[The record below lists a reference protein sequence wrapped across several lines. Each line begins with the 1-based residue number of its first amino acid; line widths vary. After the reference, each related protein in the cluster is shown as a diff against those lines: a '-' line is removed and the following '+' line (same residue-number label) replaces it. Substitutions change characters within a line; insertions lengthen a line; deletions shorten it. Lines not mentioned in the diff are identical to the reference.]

1 MRFSPGGFCL
11 SWEDKVRKTNP
22 YTPGEQ
28 PKIDGLIKLN
38 TNECPY
44 PPSPRVTKALEEL
57 DPQRFRLY
65 PDMDA
70 TVLVK
75 ALADYYHV
83 SPKQIY
89 VGVGSDDVLSMSFLT
104 FFTNGKRVLFPDIT
118 YSFYNVWAQLYRIP
132 YTEVPLRDDFT
143 IDPENYIPGSDC
155 FAAGDGEPGGIVF
168 PNPNAPTGV
177 EMPLDEIERIVR
189 ANSGCVVLVD
199 EAYVDFGAKS
209 ALPLLERYDNLL
221 ITQTMSKSR
230 AMAGM
235 RIGYAIGNEKLIGYL
250 WDVRNSFNSYTMD
263 MAALAAG
270 TAAAEDGGY
279 FHEITQKIIET
290 REWFKSQLD
299 EMGFKYPDSMTN
311 FVFITH
317 PGIKALDLFAQLR
330 QNKILV
336 RHFDAPRISDYLRVT
351 IGTREQMEIV
361 VKVLGRILADQH
373 IA

>member
-1 MRFSPGGFCL
+1 ML
-11 SWEDKVRKTNP
+11 SWEDKVRRTEP

-44 PPSPRVTKALEEL
+44 PPSPHVVGALEEL
-57 DPQRFRLY
+57 DPWRLRLY

-70 TVLVK
+70 SDLVR

-104 FFTNGKRVLFPDIT
+104 FFTNGRRVLFPDIT
-118 YSFYNVWAQLYRIP
+118 YSFYNVWARLYRIP
-132 YTEVPLRDDFT
+132 YTEVPLQDDFT
-143 IDPENYIPGSDC
+143 IDPENYIPDSDR
-155 FAAGDGEPGGIVF
+155 FAAKGEELGGIVF

-177 EMPLDEIERIVR
+177 EMPLDEIDRIVC
-189 ANSGCVVLVD
+189 ANRDCVVLVD
-199 EAYVDFGAKS
+199 EAYVDFGAQS
-209 ALPLLERYDNLL
+209 AQPLLDEYENLL

-250 WDVRNSFNSYTMD
+250 WDVRNSFNSYTMN

-270 TAAAEDGGY
+270 TAAAEDGEY
-279 FHEITQKIIET
+279 FNRITQNIIDT
-290 REWFKSQLD
+290 REWFKLQLD
-299 EMGFKYPDSMTN
+299 EMGFEYPDSMTN

-317 PGIKALDLFAQLR
+317 PEISAQDLFTRLR
-330 QNKILV
+330 QHKILV
-336 RHFDAPRISDYLRVT
+336 RHFNAPRISNYLRVT
-351 IGTREQMEIV
+351 IGTREQMETV
-361 VKVLGRILADQH
+361 VKVLKEILADSH
-373 IA
+373 TA